1 MALGYNSV
9 NPDVPPYQASL
20 PLLSEQLGPLHH
32 LDIES
37 DMLYSTST
45 HPVAHSLLYPS
56 SLINV
61 SALLKKQ
68 IDL

>member
-9 NPDVPPYQASL
+9 NPDVPPYQAPL

-37 DMLYSTST
+37 KIYSTST